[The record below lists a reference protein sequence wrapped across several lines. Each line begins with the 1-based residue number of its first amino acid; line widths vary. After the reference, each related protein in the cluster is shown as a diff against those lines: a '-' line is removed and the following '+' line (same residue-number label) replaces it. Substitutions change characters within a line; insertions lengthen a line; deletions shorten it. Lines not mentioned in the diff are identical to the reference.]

1 MTTATYKE
9 LLAQRA
15 QLEEQ
20 IEAKRQEEIS
30 AVVTQI
36 RELMAEYELTIDD
49 IDPPRGRGGMR
60 TRKQPPPK
68 YRDPRTGA
76 TWSGRGRAPSW
87 LGKNP
92 MRFLIDVEAS

>member
-1 MTTATYKE
+1 MSTYKE

-30 AVVTQI
+30 AVVAQI
-36 RELMAEYELTIDD
+36 RGLMAEYRLTVDD
-49 IDPPRGRGGMR
+49 IAPPRGRGGMR
-60 TRKQPPPK
+60 TRKHPPPK
-68 YRDPRTGA
+68 YLDPRTGA

-92 MRFLIDVEAS
+92 TRFLIDAEAS